1 MGKRPLVRRRGR
13 GGKQFR
19 AAITGKIAAAKY
31 PNFQLAENHTGTIID
46 IIHERGRDA
55 PLAKIRFEDGTVS
68 HVPTV
73 LGSEVGS
80 TIDFGLKSKIDD
92 GNVISIQNIPD
103 GTTVC
108 NVERYFG
115 DGGALIKSA
124 GTSATI
130 FSHNDDGVVLKL
142 QSGKFTTL
150 NAKNR
155 AMIGTLAGGGA
166 NGRPFMSAGG
176 KWRKFRSRGRKYPIV
191 RGVAQAA
198 YVHPHG
204 GGRHQHRWTKLYSI
218 T

>member
-92 GNVISIQNIPD
+92 GNVQHSKH
-103 GTTVC
+103 T
-108 NVERYFG
+108 R
-115 DGGALIKSA
+115 
-124 GTSATI
+124 
-130 FSHNDDGVVLKL
+130 
-142 QSGKFTTL
+142 
-150 NAKNR
+150 
-155 AMIGTLAGGGA
+155 
-166 NGRPFMSAGG
+166 
-176 KWRKFRSRGRKYPIV
+176 
-191 RGVAQAA
+191 
-198 YVHPHG
+198 
-204 GGRHQHRWTKLYSI
+204 RHYRMQC
-218 T
+218 